1 MVEHKANNL
10 MVALQMIAGSIHHS
24 AILNVHII
32 TQHRYK
38 HEGFTLVQK
47 PLSQGSLTI
56 ASPLEFEML

>member
-1 MVEHKANNL
+1 

-32 TQHRYK
+32 TQHLYK

-56 ASPLEFEML
+56 ASLLEFEML